1 MGNAELSG
9 SLTPAELVLWGGFAI
24 GLAFGVSGQITGFCL
39 ARGLRGRWRG
49 GDDTALRGFAVALA
63 IALAGT
69 QLLGYAGIVT
79 LSKSMYLAN
88 PFSWLLLPV
97 GAFVFGCGMVLANGC
112 GARALVLLGQG
123 NLRSFVVLICLGIA
137 AYMTLTG
144 IVAPLRTA
152 LQQVSSVQIEGG
164 SFGTPGLR
172 LATASVAGVALLAW
186 ALRARGTRAAP
197 RDLAGGVV
205 AGLLV
210 VAGWLLTGRLGQ
222 DEFDPIAPASLSF
235 VAPVGESIQYLMIA
249 TGVKPGFGVMIVA
262 GVLAGA
268 CASALLRRRFR
279 LEGFSSPQDMLRYMA
294 GGALMGVGGT
304 LAMGCSIGQGL
315 TGLSTLSVSSIVA
328 AAGILAG
335 NAWTLHRTGSSQ

>member
-1 MGNAELSG
+1 MGNAQLSG
-9 SLTPAELVLWGGFAI
+9 ALTPAELVLWGGFAI
-24 GLAFGVSGQITGFCL
+24 GLVFGVSGQITGFCL
-39 ARGLRGRWRG
+39 ARGLRGHWRD

-69 QLLGYAGIVT
+69 QWLGYAGIVT

-172 LATASVAGVALLAW
+172 LATACVAGVALLAW

-268 CASALLRRRFR
+268 GASALLRRRFR
-279 LEGFSSPQDMLRYMA
+279 LEGFSAPQEMLRYMA

-335 NAWTLHRTGSSQ
+335 NAWALHRTRISL